1 MKYDRV
7 VEKEVA
13 AGYPQE
19 GESVL
24 CAGRRQEALVVVVVI
39 GRTRGDGTWIPAP
52 TLPESSLS

>member
-24 CAGRRQEALVVVVVI
+24 CAGRRQ
-39 GRTRGDGTWIPAP
+39 
-52 TLPESSLS
+52 